1 MKKKSKKFIIAR
13 LILLFIFIGINI
25 FLIIESLTP
34 QDSSSKQSNGLGNVI
49 VDVVNGM
56 GGDQATIIE
65 PSKVNIKNKISNAN
79 TLDKLTLDIET
90 LPEDTRYKSYT
101 YKSSNLEVA
110 TIDEFGNV
118 EFIKEGEVDLFAYN
132 TFSEEIFDSFHVR
145 VTDIYAESMEVEI
158 KDVAKE
164 DDIYTLY
171 LGEVYTI
178 SSTVLPE
185 NRTSKDILYECRDN
199 PYIKI
204 NNDQINVIKESLDSV
219 IDIHVQADALDE
231 VLHVKTKTKPIE
243 YIPLESIT
251 IFDIK
256 GYENSNISIVNKL
269 EFNPSDATNKS
280 YEIVEI
286 LDNSIATI
294 NTQRSIQL
302 LSEGT
307 TKIKIKAIDLDEI
320 FTGNIIVLKR
330 PDLVD
335 FNATVKDSSI
345 YVNETK
351 KIKLSNPSPKDSMIQ
366 NVSYESLNPSLLSV
380 TSNGYVKGLSIGT
393 GQIKVT
399 SSGIEKILEIEVL
412 PSIEE
417 TTDFIVDYIKGE
429 SPYVEVSSIH
439 LNDYFKA
446 SSFIPHAP
454 IKKDMTYEVIS
465 GNAKVDGSILN
476 IYGEGKISL
485 LMIHKSSGVSKTV
498 DLYAYY
504 PLAIDDD
511 IIENTLVLNQEYVC
525 SIHSNSIYSYHVEVS
540 NKNISYI
547 QNENEVIIQ
556 AKNIGNTTLSFYPIL
571 EDKILYDA
579 KIEYPLSIIHKDTK
593 NISIDIN
600 IKPQGGNLAIYNN
613 PDILNLY
620 KSDKITYQI
629 LLDSDITRK
638 SIQLT
643 SSNSSCIKVSNN
655 NLLIVGIGDT
665 ILNFKEEYSN
675 LNKTIRVH
683 VSNLLSLNEE
693 NNLKITGNYTKNED
707 SITIVNGEAI
717 TIKYNFTKYSTIQS
731 TIYSSSDLSVAK
743 IGDDGVIT
751 PMGVGDTIITLE
763 VKDSSGTL
771 VKSEVKLIVRQKDF
785 VENISDFIY
794 IYVRKGLGHFGIF
807 LILAIFAS
815 LCCFMFFENK
825 KWWHVAIK
833 IGIIFVYGFL
843 FAGLTEL
850 LQLITPGRCGLMR
863 DVLVDF
869 SGYSLAAVLLSIGF
883 IIFFIIK
890 RKKNKCED

>member
-1 MKKKSKKFIIAR
+1 MKKKSKPFRIAR

-25 FLIIESLTP
+25 FLIIESITP
-34 QDSSSKQSNGLGNVI
+34 QNSSAKQSNDLGNAI
-49 VDVVNGM
+49 VNVVNDM
-56 GGDQATIIE
+56 GGDQAAVIE
-65 PSKVNIKNKISNAN
+65 PSKVIIKNKISDAN

-90 LPEDTRYKSYT
+90 LPEDTRYKSYI

-132 TFSEEIFDSFHVR
+132 TFSDEIFDSFHVK
-145 VTDIYAESMEVEI
+145 VSNIYAESIALNI
-158 KDVAKE
+158 KGAIKE
-164 DDIYTLY
+164 EDIYTLY

-178 SSTVLPE
+178 SASVLPK
-185 NRTSKDILYECRDN
+185 NRTSKDIIYECVDN
-199 PYIKI
+199 PYIEI
-204 NNDQINVIKESLDSV
+204 NNEQINVIGESLDSV
-219 IDIHVQADALDE
+219 IDIHVKADLLDE
-231 VLHVKTKTKPIE
+231 VIHIKTKTKPIE
-243 YIPLESIT
+243 YIPLESIN
-251 IFDIK
+251 ISDIK
-256 GYENSNISIVNKL
+256 GYENSNISISNKL

-286 LDNSIATI
+286 LDTAIATI
-294 NTQRSIQL
+294 NTQKSIKL
-302 LSEGT
+302 LSKGT

-330 PDLVD
+330 PALVD
-335 FNATVKDSSI
+335 FNATVEDSSI

-351 KIKLSNPSPKDSMIQ
+351 KIKLQNPSPKDSMIQ

-380 TSNGYVKGLSIGT
+380 SDKGYLKGLGVGVGKIKITSN
-393 GQIKVT
+393 
-399 SSGIEKILEIEVL
+399 GIEKILEIEVL
-412 PSIEE
+412 TSIEE
-417 TTDFIVDYIKGE
+417 TTDFVIDYIKGE
-429 SPYVEVSSIH
+429 NPYVPVSKIN

-446 SSFIPHAP
+446 SSFIPHDP
-454 IKKDMTYEVIS
+454 IKSVMTYEVIN
-465 GNAKVDGSILN
+465 GNAELNGSILN
-476 IYGEGKISL
+476 IYDEGLISL
-485 LMIHKSSGVSKTV
+485 LMIHKSSGVSKVV

-504 PLAIDDD
+504 PLSIEDD
-511 IIENTLVLNQEYVC
+511 IIENTLILNKEYVC
-525 SIHSNSIYSYHVEVS
+525 SIHSNSIYDYHVEVS

-547 QNENEVIIQ
+547 QNENETILQ
-556 AKNIGNTTLSFYPIL
+556 AKMVGNTTISFYPTL
-571 EDKILYDA
+571 EDKIIYDA
-579 KIEYPLSIIHKDTK
+579 KIEYLLSIIHKDTK
-593 NISIDIN
+593 NISIDIH
-600 IKPQGGNLAIYNN
+600 IKPQGGDETIYNN

-620 KSDKITYQI
+620 KSDKITYKI

-638 SIQLT
+638 SIQIT
-643 SSNSSCIKVSNN
+643 SSNKSCIKVSNN
-655 NLLIVGIGDT
+655 KLLIVGIGDT

-675 LNKTIRVH
+675 LDRTIKVH
-683 VSNLLSLNEE
+683 VSNLLSLNEA
-693 NNLKITGNYTKNED
+693 NNLKITGNYTINED
-707 SITIVNGEAI
+707 SITIINGEAI

-751 PMGVGDTIITLE
+751 PMGVGEAIITLE

-771 VKSEVKLIVRQKDF
+771 AKSEVKLIVRQKDF

-815 LCCFMFFENK
+815 LSCFMFFENK

-843 FAGLTEL
+843 FSGFTEL
-850 LQLITPGRCGLMR
+850 LQMITPGRFGLMS

-883 IIFFIIK
+883 IILLIVKWK
-890 RKKNKCED
+890 RNKKED

>member
-1 MKKKSKKFIIAR
+1 MKKKSKPFIIAR

-25 FLIIESLTP
+25 FLIVESLTP
-34 QDSSSKQSNGLGNVI
+34 QNSSAKQSNDLGNAI
-49 VDVVNGM
+49 VNVVNDM
-56 GGDQATIIE
+56 GGDQAQIIK
-65 PSKVNIKNKISNAN
+65 PTKVNIKNKISDAN

-101 YKSSNLEVA
+101 YKSSNVEVA

-145 VTDIYAESMEVEI
+145 VKDIYAESMTVGI
-158 KDVAKE
+158 KGVTKE

-178 SSTVLPE
+178 SASVLPK
-185 NRTSKDILYECRDN
+185 NRTSKDILYECSDN
-199 PYIKI
+199 PYIEI
-204 NNDQINVIKESLDSV
+204 NNEEINVIGESLDSV
-219 IDIHVQADALDE
+219 IDIHVKADALDL
-231 VLHVKTKTKPIE
+231 VIHVKTKTKPIE
-243 YIPLESIT
+243 YIPLESIN
-251 IFDIK
+251 IIDIK

-269 EFNPSDATNKS
+269 AFNPSDATNKS

-286 LDNSIATI
+286 LDTTIATI
-294 NTQRSIQL
+294 NTQKSIKL

-307 TKIKIKAIDLDEI
+307 TKIKIKATQLDEI

-335 FNATVKDSSI
+335 FKATLEDSSI

-351 KIKLSNPSPKDSMIQ
+351 KIKLSNPSPKNSMIQ
-366 NVSYESLNPSLLSV
+366 NVSYESLNPELLSV
-380 TSNGYVKGLSIGT
+380 SNKGYVKGLGV
-393 GQIKVT
+393 GVGKIKIT
-399 SSGIEKILEIEVL
+399 SNGIEKILEIEVL
-412 PSIEE
+412 TSIEE
-417 TTDFIVDYIKGE
+417 TTDFVVDYIKGE
-429 SPYVEVSSIH
+429 MPYASVSQID
-439 LNDYFKA
+439 LNDYFKV
-446 SSFIPHAP
+446 SSFIPHDP
-454 IKKDMTYEVIS
+454 IKSDMTYEVIN
-465 GNAKVDGSILN
+465 GNAEALGSILN
-476 IYGEGKISL
+476 IYDEGLISL
-485 LMIHKSSGVSKTV
+485 LMIHKSSGVSKIV

-504 PLAIDDD
+504 PLSIEDD
-511 IIENTLVLNQEYVC
+511 IIDNTLILNQEYVY

-556 AKNIGNTTLSFYPIL
+556 AKNIGDVTLSFYPIL
-571 EDKILYDA
+571 EDKIIYDA

-593 NISIDIN
+593 NISIDIK
-600 IKPQGGNLAIYNN
+600 IKPKGGDEAIYND

-638 SIQLT
+638 SIQVT
-643 SSNSSCIKVSNN
+643 SSNESCIKVSNN
-655 NLLIVGIGDT
+655 KLLIVDIGNT

-675 LNKTIRVH
+675 LDRTIKVH
-683 VSNLLSLNEE
+683 VANLLSLNEE
-693 NNLKITGNYTKNED
+693 NNLKITGNYTINED
-707 SITIVNGEAI
+707 SITIINGESI

-751 PMGVGDTIITLE
+751 PMGVGEAIITLE

-771 VKSEVKLIVRQKDF
+771 AKSEVKLIVRQKDF

-815 LCCFMFFENK
+815 LSCFMFFENK

-843 FAGLTEL
+843 FSGFTEL
-850 LQLITPGRCGLMR
+850 LQMITPGRCGLMR

-869 SGYSLAAVLLSIGF
+869 SGYSLAAVLLSVGF
-883 IIFFIIK
+883 IIFLIVKWK
-890 RKKNKCED
+890 RNKKED